1 LSKEHK
7 KWTENILVYEET
19 LLDSLCFDLVV
30 ESPHACLATVFNPTA
45 VGTGQHE
52 LFQVMDIAFSQDL
65 VSEEQQALDSVV
77 LNAWGIAHD
86 TYVIVNTCLLYLLT
100 VFQVTHSYLFIF

>member
-1 LSKEHK
+1 MKEHK

-30 ESPHACLATVFNPTA
+30 ESPHACLATVFNSA
-45 VGTGQHE
+45 DLGTGQYDI
-52 LFQVMDIAFSQDL
+52 FDTMDITLPSDP
-65 VSEEQQALDSVV
+65 SSDEKQALDSVV

-86 TYVIVNTCLLYLLT
+86 T
-100 VFQVTHSYLFIF
+100 